1 MKMLTIEEAAKF
13 LRIDVQTAYRYAR
26 EAKIPAIRVGRNW
39 RVLQETLEA
48 WLKEKAGKDRG
59 AWHRRQVC
67 PSRREDPLLKVM
79 GIIRDGTLTK
89 NIDEVLYGGSKK

>member
-26 EAKIPAIRVGRNW
+26 EAKIPAMRVGRNW

-59 AWHRRQVC
+59 AWHRSPAG
-67 PSRREDPLLKVM
+67 PSRGDDPLLKVM
-79 GIIRDGTLTK
+79 GIIKDGTLTK

>member
-48 WLKEKAGKDRG
+48 WLREKAGKDRG
-59 AWHRRQVC
+59 AWRRRPVS
-67 PSRREDPLLKVM
+67 PSRREDPLLGVM

-89 NIDEVLYGGSKK
+89 NIDGVLYGGSKR